1 MQKYSKI
8 ISTGSY
14 LPEKILTNK
23 ELEKMVDTSHE
34 WIIERTGIESR
45 HIANENES
53 SVDMAYS
60 ASLNAIKNANIDSNV
75 IDMIIVATT
84 TPERKFP
91 STAVLLQNKLK
102 NNKAFA
108 FDLNAACTGFIYALD
123 VADTYIKNGIANYVL
138 VVGTEKITSLLDWS
152 DRNTCVLF
160 GDGAGV
166 AILGSSNTPGIISNT
181 IGSDGSYKDLLTVNT
196 DREVIEMS
204 GNDVFKIAVNTMGKL
219 AAETLEKN
227 SMTID
232 SLNWLI
238 PHQANSRIINAV
250 ARKINLPQ
258 EKIIMTVNKHGNT
271 SAASIP
277 LALDYANSN
286 NFIKEN
292 DIIMFE
298 AFGAGFTWGSTLLK
312 F

>member
-8 ISTGSY
+8 VSTGSY

-23 ELEKMVDTSHE
+23 DLEGMVDTSHE

-45 HIANENES
+45 HIASENES
-53 SVDMAYS
+53 SVDMAYN
-60 ASLNAIKNANIDSNV
+60 ASINAIKNAGIDSSN
-75 IDMIIVATT
+75 IDMIVVATT

-123 VADTYIKNGIANYVL
+123 VADTYIKSGFANSVL

-160 GDGAGV
+160 GDGAGAV
-166 AILGSSNTPGIISNT
+166 LLSSSRSPGILSNT
-181 IGSDGSYKDLLTVNT
+181 IGSDGAYKDLLTVNT

-219 AAETLEKN
+219 ASETLEKN
-227 SMTID
+227 GMTIESVD
-232 SLNWLI
+232 WLI

-250 ARKINLPQ
+250 ARKINLPD
-258 EKIIMTVNKHGNT
+258 EKIVMTVKTHGNT

-277 LALDYANSN
+277 LALDYANRN
-286 NFIKEN
+286 NLIKEQ
-292 DIIMFE
+292 DVIMFE

-312 F
+312 Y

>member
-23 ELEKMVDTSHE
+23 DLEKMVDTSHE

-60 ASLNAIKNANIDSNV
+60 ASLNAIKNANIDSSV

-312 F
+312 Y